1 MLIRNCKNAEVQK
14 ILYSDL
20 NRIFK
25 KKTSKLSGRS
35 VNPPFLSSFLPAFLL
50 FLLSLLAV
58 RTGDMKTSKG
68 KTKMCRKWSLP
79 RTSWRQTKK
88 MKQEMNQKS

>member
-35 VNPPFLSSFLPAFLL
+35 ENPPFLSSFLPVFLL
-50 FLLSLLAV
+50 FLLSLLA
-58 RTGDMKTSKG
+58 GDMKTSKG

-79 RTSWRQTKK
+79 RTSWRRTKK